1 LTRPLVIGDWSTLM
15 GRDDDPTAVADCLT
29 LVMPL
34 QARPGL
40 TAADFYDYWL
50 NAHVTLPARF
60 PGISSIWLH
69 AVSFDD
75 ATWPR
80 LPGVSHRP
88 PPEDEFQGVPEA
100 TFVTFEGLSEFQ
112 AAAKVQLDDGIN
124 FLQEMIAY
132 RSVGDAT
139 QTVSDRTGVPAPD
152 GHDGLVRHLLF
163 LRRRDGVGTAEFRSF
178 VTDTLV
184 PAWAASAEV
193 LKLRRHLFEEVE
205 VTLDHPGVRMSRPL
219 DRQYQAALEVVLADP
234 AALDRFAAS
243 PAWAQAA
250 EATSAHCAAVHA
262 ARVNRCITTKYR
274 GTITLAGVRGVAVA
288 DVIRRLG
295 ATSQLDDEV
304 SNLFLPAPAHV
315 LV

>member
-1 LTRPLVIGDWSTLM
+1 M
-15 GRDDDPTAVADCLT
+15 GRDDHTTAAADCLT

-34 QARPGL
+34 QARAGMS
-40 TAADFYDYWL
+40 THDFYEYWL

-75 ATWPR
+75 AIWPR

-100 TFVTFEGLSEFQ
+100 TFVTLEDLAEFQ
-112 AAAKVQLDDGIN
+112 AASKVQMDDGIN

-132 RSVGDAT
+132 RSIADAT
-139 QTVSDRTGVPAPD
+139 RTASDRTGVPAPD

-163 LRRRDGVGTAEFRSF
+163 LRRREGVTAAEFRSF
-178 VTDTLV
+178 VADTLAPV
-184 PAWAASAEV
+184 WAGSAEV
-193 LKLRRHLFEEVE
+193 VKLRRHLFEEVE

-219 DRQYQAALEVVLADP
+219 HRQYQAALEVVVPDSGR
-234 AALDRFAAS
+234 LDRFAAS
-243 PAWAQAA
+243 PAWSQVAA
-250 EATSAHCAAVHA
+250 AVGEHCAAVHA
-262 ARVNRCITTKYR
+262 VRVNRCITTKYQ
-274 GTITLAGVRGVAVA
+274 GAITLAGVRGVAVA

-295 ATSQLDDEV
+295 ASSQLDDEV
-304 SNLFLPAPAHV
+304 SALFLPEPAHV